1 MYVLTIVAFEPCSRR
16 TNRKDR
22 SLTFLLFACTQR
34 LKTIELEDKIV
45 KLQLWDTA
53 GQERFRT
60 ITRSYYRN
68 AHGVILVYDVTDQRS
83 FESVRS
89 WIHDVDRFARE
100 DVPKLLV
107 GNKTD
112 LEEER
117 VVPTKEGQALADS
130 LGMGFVETSAKSAAG
145 VEEAF
150 VGLASQIKGNRE
162 TVQVGKPLTIRPNPG
177 PSVSLGP
184 KGCC

>member
-1 MYVLTIVAFEPCSRR
+1 MTG
-16 TNRKDR
+16 
-22 SLTFLLFACTQR
+22 QR
-34 LKTIELEDKIV
+34 LKTVELEDKIV

-60 ITRSYYRN
+60 ITNCYYRT

-83 FESVRS
+83 FESIRS
-89 WIHDVDRFARE
+89 WIHDIDRFAKE
-100 DVPKLLV
+100 NVPKLLV

-117 VVPTKEGQALADS
+117 VVLTEEGRALADS
-130 LGMGFVETSAKSAAG
+130 MGMDFVETSARSAAG

-150 VGLASQIKGNRE
+150 MGMASQIKGSMK
-162 TVQVGKPLTIRPNPG
+162 TVPLKKHLTIRPNPG
-177 PSVSLGP
+177 PTVSLSR